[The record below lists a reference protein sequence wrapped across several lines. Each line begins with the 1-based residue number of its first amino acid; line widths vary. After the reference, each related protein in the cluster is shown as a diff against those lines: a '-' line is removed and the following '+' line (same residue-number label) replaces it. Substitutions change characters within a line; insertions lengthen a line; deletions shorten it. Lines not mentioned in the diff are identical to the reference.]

1 MEGRAGALAVRGRAV
16 MDRLIIEARIN
27 EYAMRDVNAK
37 VPWTAAEIA
46 ADAAACRAAGAAIVH
61 FHAREENGAPS
72 HGASVYG
79 DCIARIRA
87 ASDIL
92 VHPTLGFV
100 TLDAPPEERIG
111 HIVSLAKDSAR
122 RPDFAPMDMGSIN
135 VDRYD
140 AANRRFRTTDLIYK
154 NSTATLRHFAQ
165 AIAGAGLKPYLV
177 SWNIGFTRQALA
189 FLELGWV
196 ARPAFLLF
204 VLTDGEML
212 AGHPG
217 TPEGLDA
224 HLQQLPS
231 DPGLHWSVCDFGG
244 GMLALVDKIITAGGH
259 IAIGLGD
266 HPYPE
271 AGCPSNAELI
281 AKVAA
286 RAHELGRDVATPD
299 QTREM
304 LAMG

>member
-1 MEGRAGALAVRGRAV
+1 MV
-16 MDRLIIEARIN
+16 MDKLIIEARIN
-27 EYAMRDVNAK
+27 EYAMRGVNAK
-37 VPWTAAEIA
+37 VPWTPAEIA
-46 ADAAACRAAGAAIVH
+46 EDAAVCRAAGAAIVH

-72 HGASVYG
+72 HDADIYG
-79 DCIARIRA
+79 ECIAQIRA

-100 TLDAPPEERIG
+100 TLDAPPEERIA
-111 HIVSLAKDSAR
+111 HVVSLAKDSAR
-122 RPDFAPMDMGSIN
+122 RPDFAPMDMGSTN

-140 AANRRFRTTDLIYK
+140 AANGRFRTTDLIYK

-165 AIAGAGLKPYLV
+165 EIAGAGLKPYLV

-204 VLTDGEML
+204 VLTDGEVL

-224 HLQQLPS
+224 HLHQWPN
-231 DPGLHWSVCDFGG
+231 DPGLHWSVCNIGG
-244 GMLALVDKIITAGGH
+244 EMLTLVDKIITAGGH

-266 HPYPE
+266 HPYDE
-271 AGCPSNAELI
+271 VGCPSNAELI

-286 RAHELGRDVATPD
+286 RAQALGRDVATPD
-299 QTREM
+299 ETREM
-304 LAMG
+304 TAMG